1 MNNIKDLIEKYGK
14 YNLWANSTLAEA
26 LNTLPED
33 QFITEQKSSFRT
45 IKETVMHMHDAE
57 TIWFERLNG
66 VSLTE
71 WPSRGV
77 KCKGTE
83 AVNLLLDAS
92 SKLEKLA
99 AELDVYRLTSK
110 CRFLSLDGKEFEMN
124 VSDILQHTFNHSTF
138 HRGQLVTMLRFC
150 GIEKLPSTDY
160 ITYIRKFG

>member
-1 MNNIKDLIEKYGK
+1 MSSIKDLIDKYGK
-14 YNLWANSTLAEA
+14 YNLWANTTIAEA

-45 IKETVMHMHDAE
+45 IKETVMHMYDAE
-57 TIWFERLNG
+57 TIWFKRLNG

-77 KCKGTE
+77 KCIGAE
-83 AVNLLLDAS
+83 AVKLLLDAS
-92 SKLEKLA
+92 NNLEKLA
-99 AELDVYRLTSK
+99 AGMDENMLVSK
-110 CRFLSLDGKEFEMN
+110 CRFLSMDGKEFEMN
-124 VSDILQHTFNHSTF
+124 AFDILQHSFNHSTF

>member
-1 MNNIKDLIEKYGK
+1 MNSIKDLIEKYGK
-14 YNLWANSTLAEA
+14 YNLWANTTLAET

-45 IKETVMHMHDAE
+45 IKETVKHMYDAE
-57 TIWFERLNG
+57 TIWFKRLNG

-77 KCKGTE
+77 KCTGAE
-83 AVNLLLDAS
+83 AVKLLLDAS
-92 SKLEKLA
+92 KDLTSLA
-99 AELDVYRLTSK
+99 GGLDESRLTSK
-110 CRFLSLDGKEFEMN
+110 CRFLSMDGKEFEMN
-124 VSDILQHTFNHSTF
+124 VFDILQHSFNHSTF